1 MDGGLTMTLSEKQQL
16 HTRLQAKMDAW
27 LWENGY
33 EFTDGDAFRDPR
45 VHGKVGEAKG
55 YGHRSSCHKL
65 RLARDRNLF
74 KGGKYLS
81 STEDHRAAGAYW
93 KSLHPLCR
101 WGGDFPTPDGNHYS
115 LEHEGKK

>member
-1 MDGGLTMTLSEKQQL
+1 MTLSEKQQL
-16 HTRLQAKMDAW
+16 HTRLQAKLDAW

-33 EFTDGDAFRDPR
+33 EVTDGDAFRDPR